1 MYEIKYYDILAFL
14 WNYIRTPHKGL
25 STNVL
30 SKGNES
36 LLSLKKKVNEHVF
49 EIFLMKGM
57 GLSLLSGT
65 FITTGISRGIG
76 LTRS

>member
-1 MYEIKYYDILAFL
+1 MFFQKEMKAFCL
-14 WNYIRTPHKGL
+14 K
-25 STNVL
+25 
-30 SKGNES
+30 
-36 LLSLKKKVNEHVF
+36 KKKVNEHVL

-57 GLSLLSGT
+57 VLSLLSGT

>member
-1 MYEIKYYDILAFL
+1 MFFQKEMKAFC
-14 WNYIRTPHKGL
+14 
-25 STNVL
+25 
-30 SKGNES
+30 
-36 LLSLKKKVNEHVF
+36 LKKKRKVNEHVF

-57 GLSLLSGT
+57 VLSLLSGT

>member
-1 MYEIKYYDILAFL
+1 MFFQKEMKAFC
-14 WNYIRTPHKGL
+14 
-25 STNVL
+25 
-30 SKGNES
+30 
-36 LLSLKKKVNEHVF
+36 LKKKVNEHVF

-57 GLSLLSGT
+57 GRSLLSGS